1 MNIKLYNILV
11 INSSCFKKIYVNSIR
26 FKKYKI
32 DVLFKYHNCEKNAKN
47 KYDLEFNVTFSPIM
61 SLNVTG

>member
-1 MNIKLYNILV
+1 MLL
-11 INSSCFKKIYVNSIR
+11 KIYENSIR

-61 SLNVTG
+61 SLNVTRISLTNKGFVTK

>member
-1 MNIKLYNILV
+1 MLL
-11 INSSCFKKIYVNSIR
+11 KIYENSIR

-61 SLNVTG
+61 SLNVTRLNLINKGFVTK

>member
-1 MNIKLYNILV
+1 MLL
-11 INSSCFKKIYVNSIR
+11 KIYVNSIR

-61 SLNVTG
+61 SLNVTRLNLINKGFVTK

>member
-1 MNIKLYNILV
+1 MLKNIYI
-11 INSSCFKKIYVNSIR
+11 NSIR

-61 SLNVTG
+61 SLNVTRLNLINKGFVTK

>member
-1 MNIKLYNILV
+1 MLL
-11 INSSCFKKIYVNSIR
+11 KIYENSIR

-61 SLNVTG
+61 SLNVTRLSLINKGFVTK

>member
-1 MNIKLYNILV
+1 MLL
-11 INSSCFKKIYVNSIR
+11 KIYENSIR

-61 SLNVTG
+61 SLNVTRLNLINKGFVTE

>member
-1 MNIKLYNILV
+1 ML
-11 INSSCFKKIYVNSIR
+11 KKIYVNSIR

-61 SLNVTG
+61 SLNVTRLNLINKGFVTK

>member
-1 MNIKLYNILV
+1 MLL
-11 INSSCFKKIYVNSIR
+11 KIYVNSIR

-61 SLNVTG
+61 SLNVTRISLTNKGFVTK